1 MTDIQPLASGGTPE
15 QALVTIGDVVVSR
28 NWVVTPNGTAPISGM
43 QFLLTDNSRTESRIP
58 GWAIVLAVLG
68 ALFFLLGL
76 LFLLVK
82 ETVTVGSIQV
92 TVIGDRLTHTVVV
105 PVSSQAAVVDVYNRV
120 NYARQLVAAA
130 A

>member
-1 MTDIQPLASGGTPE
+1 MTDIQPVASGGTPE

-28 NWVVTPNGTAPISGM
+28 SWVVTPNGTAPIKGA
-43 QFLLTDNSRTESRIP
+43 QFVLLDNSRTESKTP

-82 ETVTVGSIQV
+82 ETVTVGSVQV
-92 TVIGDRLTHTVVV
+92 TVMGDRLTHTVVI
-105 PVSSQAAVVDVYNRV
+105 PVSSPAAVADVYNRV
-120 NYARQLVAAA
+120 NYARQLAASA
-130 A
+130 G